1 MRKREK
7 NYENVKKRHLL
18 RKFYFQNPCIE
29 SYILMH
35 FPNLEM
41 SFFDMK
47 FFEIWQRMTR
57 FSNGLNFK
65 TIFQYSNDLILVS
78 NRKEVTKKYIFHV
91 FGATHINTFLSCFG
105 MFYNQDLEP
114 SRTIQCLFERIFDL
128 VGLLRSYFTENSS
141 ITIYSSFSQSVGYR
155 PLILYFRRTMH
166 RGLVTTPSQY
176 FVMILLTNLY

>member
-1 MRKREK
+1 MRKRGK
-7 NYENVKKRHLL
+7 NYENVKK
-18 RKFYFQNPCIE
+18 KFQNPCIE

-78 NRKEVTKKYIFHV
+78 NRKEVTKKYIFHM
-91 FGATHINTFLSCFG
+91 FGATHVCIAF
-105 MFYNQDLEP
+105 
-114 SRTIQCLFERIFDL
+114 
-128 VGLLRSYFTENSS
+128 VLLWLGGGV
-141 ITIYSSFSQSVGYR
+141 I
-155 PLILYFRRTMH
+155 
-166 RGLVTTPSQY
+166 
-176 FVMILLTNLY
+176 

>member
-78 NRKEVTKKYIFHV
+78 NRKEVTKSIFSISLV
-91 FGATHINTFLSCFG
+91 PFMFL
-105 MFYNQDLEP
+105 Y
-114 SRTIQCLFERIFDL
+114 
-128 VGLLRSYFTENSS
+128 GLLQRR
-141 ITIYSSFSQSVGYR
+141 ITITITISPEINGNPYTQFLDLSSSE
-155 PLILYFRRTMH
+155 
-166 RGLVTTPSQY
+166 GLVSYKP
-176 FVMILLTNLY
+176 V